1 MISADLSALL
11 QSFFTDRLLQQRQAS
26 PHTIAGYRDCFR
38 LLLHFAKERLGKTP
52 SKLRLEDLNAPFIGL
67 FLDHLESVRKN
78 SARTRNA
85 RLGAIHSFFQ
95 YVALEEP
102 AHALHCQRILAVPN
116 KRHER
121 RPIEFLNREEIDA
134 LLAVPN
140 ASNWLGRRDRTL
152 LLVAVQTG
160 LRVSELTGL
169 TCQDVVLGTGAH
181 VRCLGKGRKHRCG
194 PGRA

>member
-1 MISADLSALL
+1 MISANLPSLL
-11 QSFFTDRLLQQRQAS
+11 QSFFTHSLLQQQAS
-26 PHTIAGYRDCFR
+26 PHTIAAYRDSFR
-38 LLLHFAKERLGKTP
+38 LLLHFAKEKLGTMP
-52 SKLRLEDLNAPFIGL
+52 FKLRVEDLDVPFIGL

-85 RLGAIHSFFQ
+85 RLGAIHSFFK

-102 AHALHCQRILAVPN
+102 AHALHCQRVLAVPN

-121 RPIEFLNREEIDA
+121 RPIEFLSREEIDA

-140 ASNWLGRRDRTL
+140 ASTWLGRRDRIL

-160 LRVSELTGL
+160 LRVSELIGL
-169 TCQDVVLGTGAH
+169 SCQDVVLGTGL
-181 VRCLGKGRKHRCG
+181 VRGGS
-194 PGRA
+194 ADIY